1 MNLEG
6 KLVSQPGRAVYK
18 IIEHHYTG
26 LCELESQVNGQLIS
40 ADIHKLGEPEKLK
53 LGWYLV
59 EDVVQEPQYE
69 IY

>member
-1 MNLEG
+1 MSLEG
-6 KLVSQPGRAVYK
+6 KLVSQRGRAVYK
-18 IIEHHYTG
+18 IITHSYTG
-26 LCELESQVNGQLIS
+26 LCELQSQVNGQLIS
-40 ADIHKLGEPEKLK
+40 ADIHKLGEPEALK